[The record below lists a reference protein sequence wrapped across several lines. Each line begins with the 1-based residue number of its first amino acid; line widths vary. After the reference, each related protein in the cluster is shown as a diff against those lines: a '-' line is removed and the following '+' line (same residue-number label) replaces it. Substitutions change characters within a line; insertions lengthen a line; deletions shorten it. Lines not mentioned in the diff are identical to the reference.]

1 MSDEMTILNFKE
13 GAKKKKPYKIGNEKD
28 GKNGKEWPSFLIGM
42 EMGKV
47 RGKNSIL
54 SPIPVF
60 IFNFY
65 L

>member
-1 MSDEMTILNFKE
+1 MSDERTILNFKE
-13 GAKKKKPYKIGNEKD
+13 GGKKTYKIGNEED
-28 GKNGKEWPSFLIGM
+28 GKNGKEWPSSLIGM